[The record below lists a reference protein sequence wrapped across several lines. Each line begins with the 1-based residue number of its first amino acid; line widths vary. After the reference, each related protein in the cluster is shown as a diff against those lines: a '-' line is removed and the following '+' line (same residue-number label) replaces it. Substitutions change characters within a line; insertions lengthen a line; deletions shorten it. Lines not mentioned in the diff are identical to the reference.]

1 MTAHTSP
8 DIRSIDDPKNLDV
21 LVKALSATRGAVTI
35 ADARAPD
42 MPLIY
47 FNQAFMQLTGYSEH
61 EMLQKN
67 CRFLQ
72 GEDTEQDVVNE
83 IRQAVKN
90 QTDVKV
96 VLKNYR
102 KDGTPFWNDL
112 MMSPV
117 FDKTGKLTHY
127 IGLQLDITLK
137 VEREERERIARE
149 LELENVHLK
158 KEADMLARLNVV
170 KDDFISIASHQ
181 LRTPATIVKQNLG
194 MLTEGYLGELDEK
207 QLKAVTTAY
216 ESNDRLIKIINEL
229 LRHARMSANEYGLKE
244 STVDIAELLRSV
256 HASYAQ
262 RNKNLHRTFGI
273 DDEGMKSVLVRGD
286 AELLRSAIENLV
298 DNAVEYSYDASKI
311 CLKLTQDA
319 STVRVAVLDEG
330 VGIRP
335 EDKPKLFKKFSRI
348 QTDHRQNIGGTGLGL
363 FWVKT
368 VVDMHSGSVE
378 VRDNVPTGSVFTISL
393 PKI

>member
-1 MTAHTSP
+1 MHTTP
-8 DIRSIDDPKNLDV
+8 DIGSLEDPKNLDV

-35 ADARAPD
+35 ADARTPD

-72 GEDTEQDVVNE
+72 GEDTERAVVDE
-83 IRQAVKN
+83 IRQAIKN
-90 QTDVKV
+90 QVDVKV
-96 VLKNYR
+96 VIKNYR

-117 FDKTGKLTHY
+117 FDKGGMLTHY

-170 KDDFISIASHQ
+170 KDDFISITSHQ

-194 MLTEGYLGELDEK
+194 LLTEGYLGELDEK
-207 QLKAVTTAY
+207 QLKTVTTAY
-216 ESNDRLIKIINEL
+216 DSNDRLIKIINEL
-229 LRHARMSANEYGLKE
+229 LRHARMNANEYSLKE
-244 STVDIAELLRSV
+244 STIDIAELARAV
-256 HASYAQ
+256 HASYRQ
-262 RNKNLHRTFGI
+262 RDEKLHRTFAISGA
-273 DDEGMKSVLVRGD
+273 ENQTVLVRGD

-298 DNAVEYSYDASKI
+298 DNAVAYSYDSSKI
-311 CLKLTQDA
+311 CLKLARNGDNVQV
-319 STVRVAVLDEG
+319 TVSDEG

-348 QTDHRQNIGGTGLGL
+348 HTDHRQNIGGTGLGL

-368 VVDMHSGSVE
+368 VVDMHSGKVE
-378 VRDNVPTGSVFTISL
+378 VRDNLPTGSVFTISL
-393 PKI
+393 PTV